1 MHGQVLVPLSGFNF
15 VVSSLEKNNLAGG
28 LAGMLVGGITVLA
41 WVYIQHPFKDWYE
54 MIPGFILSLLTNLV
68 VSTLTYKPDEIIESE
83 FEEVNKIMQE

>member
-1 MHGQVLVPLSGFNF
+1 M
-15 VVSSLEKNNLAGG
+15 
-28 LAGMLVGGITVLA
+28 A

>member
-1 MHGQVLVPLSGFNF
+1 MHGQVLVPLWTFNS
-15 VVSSLEKNNLAGG
+15 VVPSLKKTTWQGG

-68 VSTLTYKPDEIIESE
+68 VSTLTYKPDEVIESE

>member
-1 MHGQVLVPLSGFNF
+1 MGRFWFRFRAFNF
-15 VVSSLEKNNLAGG
+15 VVPSLEKTTWQGG

-54 MIPGFILSLLTNLV
+54 MIPGFILSLLTNIV